1 MNINN
6 KEFSEIFP
14 LNPPQNGYSFR
25 NGFPIVQF
33 QIANQAKLLDGR
45 SLGRVCCSQPM
56 TSIRTSHLTQ
66 ELPAWLGKTARI
78 GKPCRTGKG
87 SPSHS

>member
-45 SLGRVCCSQPM
+45 LFALMVNLHYILPM
-56 TSIRTSHLTQ
+56 TFPPLILREFLR
-66 ELPAWLGKTARI
+66 LPMPRLV
-78 GKPCRTGKG
+78 
-87 SPSHS
+87 